1 MMSLV
6 VISII
11 SIIISGI
18 LTFFIDDILDREHKF
33 NWFWRPIIDGII
45 FTTIYIILV
54 IIMVMFI

>member
-1 MMSLV
+1 MELI

-18 LTFFIDDILDREHKF
+18 LTYMIDDLLDREHKF

-45 FTTIYIILV
+45 YTTIYIILV

>member
-1 MMSLV
+1 MLLV

-18 LTFFIDDILDREHKF
+18 LAYMIDDLLDREHKF

-45 FTTIYIILV
+45 YTTIYIILV

>member
-1 MMSLV
+1 MELI

-18 LTFFIDDILDREHKF
+18 LAYMIDDLLDREHKF

-45 FTTIYIILV
+45 YTTIYIILV
-54 IIMVMFI
+54 IIMVIFI

>member
-1 MMSLV
+1 MELV

-18 LTFFIDDILDREHKF
+18 LAYMIDDLLDRKHKF

-45 FTTIYIILV
+45 YTTIYIILV

>member
-1 MMSLV
+1 MELI

-18 LTFFIDDILDREHKF
+18 LTYTIDDLLTRKHKF

-45 FTTIYIILV
+45 YTTIYIILV

>member
-1 MMSLV
+1 MELV

-18 LTFFIDDILDREHKF
+18 LAYMIDDLLDREHKF

-45 FTTIYIILV
+45 YTTIYIILV